1 MKIVKN
7 IRFLPIVLWDSGEM
21 RAELRESIAESL
33 RCIGNLKRKQMCGLK
48 CQREWQCL
56 KCSDKPICP
65 LGFAVSKWCF
75 PQWLVQNAVL
85 CFLSI
90 PGTHL
95 ENSPFLSTFQIL
107 LTTLWGFSLTV
118 LLKIILVLQMRVCP
132 LCKVNQIWANFYWAS
147 KSLFIS
153 LGKKDTFNTWLAIIV

>member
-21 RAELRESIAESL
+21 CAELRDSIAESL
-33 RCIGNLKRKQMCGLK
+33 CCKGNLKRKQMCGLK

-85 CFLSI
+85 CFLPI

-95 ENSPFLSTFQIL
+95 ENSPFLSTSQIL
-107 LTTLWGFSLTV
+107 LTTLWGFSQTV
-118 LLKIILVLQMRVCP
+118 LLVKDYPSFTNEGLPPVQSHSDLSNVLLGLKVLVYFFR
-132 LCKVNQIWANFYWAS
+132 K
-147 KSLFIS
+147 
-153 LGKKDTFNTWLAIIV
+153 